1 MDTGMSSPDNRF
13 TGTYDSNTL
22 VVIICSALALYNAL
36 ELTLLIFTTFH
47 HYRGLYFWSLVLA
60 SGGVIPYVLGF
71 IIEYFRLSYM
81 ALGIAIDTTGWILM
95 VTGQSVVLYSRL
107 WLVFGAGHHRL
118 LQAVK
123 WMIIINGTVFH
134 GSTASMYLESHG
146 RAKMLIRIQR
156 SCCVRRSFQC

>member
-1 MDTGMSSPDNRF
+1 MEKGMSSPDNRF
-13 TGTYDSNTL
+13 TGIYDSNTL

-60 SGGVIPYVLGF
+60 SGGIIPYVLGF
-71 IIEYFRLSYM
+71 LIEYFRLTYL
-81 ALGIAIDTTGWILM
+81 ALGIAIDTIGWTLM

-107 WLVFGAGHHRL
+107 WLVFGASHHRL

-123 WMIIINGTVFH
+123 WMIIVDALVFH
-134 GSTASMYLESHG
+134 CTTVSTYVESHDRG
-146 RAKMLIRIQR
+146 KRLTWFQR
-156 SCCVRRSFQC
+156 SRCIRLSLQC

>member
-1 MDTGMSSPDNRF
+1 MSSPDNRF

-60 SGGVIPYVLGF
+60 SGGIIPYVLGF
-71 IIEYFRLSYM
+71 IIEYFRLSHL

-107 WLVFGAGHHRL
+107 WLVFGASHQRL
-118 LQAVK
+118 LQGVK
-123 WMIIINGTVFH
+123 WMIIVNAIVFH
-134 GSTASMYLESHG
+134 GTTLGAYVNLQG
-146 RAKMLIRIQR
+146 RKW
-156 SCCVRRSFQC
+156 C